1 MLLFE
6 YQSALVVRV
15 RRWRRVKRRRKKRRK
30 KRVGLLW
37 GQYLKCFESNFLF

>member
-15 RRWRRVKRRRKKRRK
+15 RRWRRVKRRRKKR
-30 KRVGLLW
+30 VGLLW

>member
-15 RRWRRVKRRRKKRRK
+15 RRWRRVERRK

-37 GQYLKCFESNFLF
+37 GQL